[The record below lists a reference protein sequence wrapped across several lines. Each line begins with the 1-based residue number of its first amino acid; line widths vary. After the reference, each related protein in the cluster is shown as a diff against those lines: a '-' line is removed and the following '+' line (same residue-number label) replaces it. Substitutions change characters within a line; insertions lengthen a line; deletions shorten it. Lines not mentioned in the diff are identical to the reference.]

1 VQVNRLAGELSR
13 EQENY
18 KNAEAVRKSLEVEIR
33 EISVKLEEAES
44 FAQREGKRLI
54 AKLQARVSAPLLQLS
69 SELATFNS
77 NFYPRD
83 AMLARL
89 LALCLC
95 LCLCLSVCLCL
106 CVTSRCSVE
115 TDERI
120 GLAFDVGASFD
131 LSYTV
136 LEGNSGIF
144 RNKVTSFRNF
154 ACSKRWT

>member
-1 VQVNRLAGELSR
+1 MNRLAGELSR

-69 SELATFNS
+69 SEHATFNS

-95 LCLCLSVCLCL
+95 LCPSVCLCL

-144 RNKVTSFRNF
+144 RNKVTFLRNF

>member
-1 VQVNRLAGELSR
+1 MNRLAGELSR

-54 AKLQARVSAPLLQLS
+54 AKLQARVSAPLRQLS
-69 SELATFNS
+69 SEHATFNS

-89 LALCLC
+89 LA

-144 RNKVTSFRNF
+144 RNKVTSLRNF